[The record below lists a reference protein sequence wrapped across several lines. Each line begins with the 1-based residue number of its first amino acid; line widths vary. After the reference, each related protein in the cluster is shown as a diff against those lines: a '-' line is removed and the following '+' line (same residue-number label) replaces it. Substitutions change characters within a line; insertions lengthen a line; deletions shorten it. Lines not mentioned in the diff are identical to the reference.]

1 MKLVHKDNHIYLE
14 AKCTKV
20 EDCIN
25 VDLITDVDL
34 KDHKTYYNINKST
47 YKEFDK
53 TFVLDKKY
61 FNKKIVVGLKL
72 MNKQTRETKILHTD
86 PTSINLYKSTTE
98 PFNMEM
104 PETFKTALKEVK
116 QAEEACKDVAQQ
128 LEEKLKQLETKFDK
142 LGRAVVE
149 LGKKGELL

>member
-20 EDCIN
+20 ENCIN

-34 KDHKTYYNINKST
+34 KDHKTYYSTNKGT

-53 TFVLDKKY
+53 TFVIDKKY

-72 MNKQTRETKILHTD
+72 MNKQTRETKILYTD

-104 PETFKTALKEVK
+104 PESFKTALKQVTQAKEDCERIAKELQEELNSLRK
-116 QAEEACKDVAQQ
+116 Q
-128 LEEKLKQLETKFDK
+128 FDK
-142 LGRAVVE
+142 LARAVVE
-149 LGKKGELL
+149 LGKKGQLL